1 MPRPIGLAT
10 LAVLI
15 AFPLPAQSLPTPAAV
30 RRVADSLAAAFVRSD
45 GAPSVAV
52 AMVRGKDTLA
62 FGAWGKVDLEN
73 NLTATT
79 RSVYRIGSVTKQ
91 FTAAAVMQLVEQG
104 RVGVDDSIG
113 QYLPTLPTAW
123 RAVTV
128 RQLLNH
134 TSGIPSYTDL
144 GQAWLRRLGE
154 EMRPDTLVALTAAKP
169 LEFAP
174 GTKWK
179 YNNSGYV
186 VLGMLIEKLTG
197 HSWAT
202 DIQERFAIPFG
213 LDDTRECLT
222 TPIIFRRA
230 HGYEREKNAW
240 VNTTFLHMSQPYA
253 AGSLCST
260 IVDLTKWNAALHGGK
275 VVSAASYEMM
285 TTPSGAAAKGGLPYG
300 FGLGRAMMGERV
312 VITHGGGIPG
322 FITSNAW
329 IPSLDLSITVLT
341 NSGSAKPDDLMR
353 VLARAAVGAPL
364 VMPAPATAPKKPGS

>member
-1 MPRPIGLAT
+1 MTRPIR

-15 AFPLPAQSLPTPAAV
+15 VLLAPPLTAQALPKPAAV
-30 RRVADSLAAAFVRSD
+30 RRIADSLAAAFVTSG

-52 AMVRGKDTLA
+52 AMVRGSDTLA
-62 FGAWGKVDLEN
+62 FGAWGKADLEN
-73 NLTATT
+73 SVAATT

-104 RVGVDDSIG
+104 RIGVDDSIG
-113 QYLPTLPTAW
+113 AQLPTLPAAW
-123 RAVTV
+123 RGVTI

-144 GQAWLRRLGE
+144 GQPWFRRFGE
-154 EMRPDTLVALTAAKP
+154 EMTPDTLVALTAAKP
-169 LEFAP
+169 LDFAP

-179 YNNSGYV
+179 YNNTGYV
-186 VLGMLIEKLTG
+186 ILGMLIEKLTG

-202 DIQERFAIPFG
+202 DMHERFAVPYG
-213 LDDTRECLT
+213 LDDTQACLA
-222 TPIIFRRA
+222 TPIIYRRA
-230 HGYEREKNAW
+230 HGYEREKAAW
-240 VNTTFLHMSQPYA
+240 VNTVFLHMSQPYA

-260 IVDLTKWNAALHGGK
+260 IGDMTKWNVALHGGK

-285 TTPSGAAAKGGLPYG
+285 TTPSGAAASGALPYG

-329 IPSLDLSITVLT
+329 IPSLQLSITVLT

-353 VLARAAVGAPL
+353 MLARAAVGAPL
-364 VMPAPATAPKKPGS
+364 VMTPPAATPKKP

>member
-1 MPRPIGLAT
+1 MTRPIRLALLMVL
-10 LAVLI
+10 LAP
-15 AFPLPAQSLPTPAAV
+15 PLTSQALPKPAAV
-30 RRVADSLAAAFVRSD
+30 RRITDSLAAAFVTSG

-52 AMVRGKDTLA
+52 AMVRGTDTLA
-62 FGAWGKVDLEN
+62 FGAWGKADLEN
-73 NLTATT
+73 SVAATT

-104 RVGVDDSIG
+104 RIGVDDSIG
-113 QYLPTLPTAW
+113 AQLPTLPAAW
-123 RAVTV
+123 RGVTI

-144 GQAWLRRLGE
+144 GQPWFRRFAE
-154 EMRPDTLVALTAAKP
+154 EMTPDTLVALTAAKP

-174 GTKWK
+174 GTKWQ
-179 YNNSGYV
+179 YNNTGYV
-186 VLGMLIEKLTG
+186 ILGMLIEKLTG

-202 DIQERFAIPFG
+202 DIHERFAVPYG
-213 LDDTRECLT
+213 LDDTQACLT
-222 TPIIFRRA
+222 EPIIYRRV
-230 HGYEREKNAW
+230 HGYERQKSAW
-240 VNTTFLHMSQPYA
+240 VNTVFLHMSQPYS

-260 IVDLTKWNAALHGGK
+260 IGDLLRWNEALHNGK

-285 TTPSGAAAKGGLPYG
+285 TTPQGAAKDGALPYG

-329 IPSLDLSITVLT
+329 IPSLQLSITVLT

-353 VLARAAVGAPL
+353 MLARAAVGAPL
-364 VMPAPATAPKKPGS
+364 VMTPPAATPKKP

>member
-1 MPRPIGLAT
+1 MSRRLE
-10 LAVLI
+10 LAVI
-15 AFPLPAQSLPTPAAV
+15 ALLLAPPLAAQTLPKPATV
-30 RRVADSLAAAFVRSD
+30 HRIADSLAAAFVTSG

-52 AMVRGKDTLA
+52 AMVRGTDTLA
-62 FGAWGKVDLEN
+62 FGAWGKADLEN
-73 NLTATT
+73 NVAATT

-104 RVGVDDSIG
+104 QVMLDDSIG
-113 QYLPTLPTAW
+113 RQLPMLPPAW
-123 RAVTV
+123 RGVTV

-144 GQAWLRRLGE
+144 GEPWFRRFAE
-154 EMRPDTLVALTAAKP
+154 EMTPDTLVALTAAKP
-169 LEFAP
+169 LDFAP
-174 GTKWK
+174 GTKWQ

-186 VLGMLIEKLTG
+186 ILGMLIEKTTG

-202 DIQERFAIPFG
+202 DIHERFAVPLG
-213 LDDTRECLT
+213 LDDTQECLT
-222 TPIIFRRA
+222 TPIIYRRV
-230 HGYEREKNAW
+230 HGYEKEKSTW
-240 VNTTFLHMSQPYA
+240 VNTVFLHMSQPYA

-260 IVDLTKWNAALHGGK
+260 IGDLTKWNAALHGGK

-285 TTPSGAAAKGGLPYG
+285 TTPNGAAATGALPYG
-300 FGLGRAMMGERV
+300 FGLGRVMMGDRV

-329 IPSLDLSITVLT
+329 IPSLKLSITVLT

-353 VLARAAVGAPL
+353 MLARAAVGAPL
-364 VMPAPATAPKKPGS
+364 VMSPPPAAPKTP

>member
-1 MPRPIGLAT
+1 MTRSIR
-10 LAVLI
+10 LAVLVVLL
-15 AFPLPAQSLPTPAAV
+15 AQPLTAQTLPKPAAV
-30 RRVADSLAAAFVRSD
+30 RRIADSLAAAFVTSG

-52 AMVRGKDTLA
+52 AMVRGTDTLA
-62 FGAWGKVDLEN
+62 FGAWGKADLEN
-73 NLTATT
+73 SVAATT

-104 RVGVDDSIG
+104 RIAVDDSIG
-113 QYLPTLPTAW
+113 AQLPTLPAAW
-123 RAVTV
+123 RGVTI

-144 GQAWLRRLGE
+144 GQPWFRRFAE
-154 EMRPDTLVALTAAKP
+154 EMTPDTLVALTAAKP
-169 LEFAP
+169 LDFAP

-179 YNNSGYV
+179 YNNTGYV

-197 HSWAT
+197 HAWAA
-202 DIQERFAIPFG
+202 DMRERFAVPYG
-213 LDDTRECLT
+213 LDDTQACLT
-222 TPIIFRRA
+222 APVIFRRV
-230 HGYEREKNAW
+230 HGYEREKTAW
-240 VNTTFLHMSQPYA
+240 INTVFLHMSQPYA
-253 AGSLCST
+253 AGSMCST
-260 IVDLTKWNAALHGGK
+260 IGDLTKWNAALHGGK

-285 TTPSGAAAKGGLPYG
+285 TTPSGAAATGALPYG

-329 IPSLDLSITVLT
+329 IPSLQLSITVLT

-353 VLARAAVGAPL
+353 MLARAAVGAPL
-364 VMPAPATAPKKPGS
+364 VMTPPAPAPKKP

>member
-1 MPRPIGLAT
+1 MSRPFGLVALT
-10 LAVLI
+10 TMLAL
-15 AFPLPAQSLPTPAAV
+15 PLASQAVPAPPAV
-30 RRVADSLAAAFVRSD
+30 RRVADSLAAAFVRAD

-52 AMVRGKDTLA
+52 AMVRGNDTLA
-62 FGAWGKVDLEN
+62 FGAWGKADLEN
-73 NLTATT
+73 GVAATT

-91 FTAAAVMQLVEQG
+91 FTAAAVMQLAEQG
-104 RVGVDDSIG
+104 RLAIDDSIG
-113 QYLPTLPTAW
+113 QYLPSLPVAW
-123 RAVTV
+123 RGVTV

-144 GQAWLRRLGE
+144 GVPWFRRFAE
-154 EMRPDTLVALTAAKP
+154 EMTPDTLVALTAAKP
-169 LEFAP
+169 LDFPP

-179 YNNSGYV
+179 YNNTGYV
-186 VLGMLIEKLTG
+186 VLGMLIEKVTG

-202 DIQERFAIPFG
+202 DIHERFAVPLG
-213 LDDTRECLT
+213 LDDTQACLT
-222 TPIIFRRA
+222 TPIIYRRA
-230 HGYEREKNAW
+230 HGYEREKSAW
-240 VNTTFLHMSQPYA
+240 VNTVFLHMSQPFA

-260 IVDLTKWNAALHGGK
+260 IGDLLRWNEALHNGK

-285 TTPSGAAAKGGLPYG
+285 TTPTGAAATGALPYG

-329 IPSLDLSITVLT
+329 IPSLKLSITVLT

-353 VLARAAVGAPL
+353 MLARAAIGAPL
-364 VMPAPATAPKKPGS
+364 VMTPPASAPKKP